1 MKIVVATAAVTL
13 AALILAEPAAAKPD
27 RNEIEIRD
35 AVARVVVIV
44 EDRADVAVEIEQGAS
59 GLPPIRVQREG
70 GGIEIDGG
78 LARRVGGLSL
88 GDRLRNCRAG
98 PDDARQPGVGSS
110 VEVGDLGRINLT
122 DAPLIVIRTPPAV
135 RVSAYGAVFGAVGRG
150 ASSISLGNGGCGTWT
165 VANTTGAMDLS
176 VGGSGAIRAGT
187 SQTLDASVGGSGSIT
202 AGATGA
208 LEVAVGGSGNV
219 TVARVEGPTEIAI
232 GGSGDV
238 AVRAGSASD
247 LSISIGGSGDVDFG
261 GVAGDVSVSI
271 AGSGDVRIARA
282 TGSVSRTVVGS
293 GDIQI
298 GR

>member
-187 SQTLDASVGGSGSIT
+187 SQTLDASVGGSG
-202 AGATGA
+202 
-208 LEVAVGGSGNV
+208 NV